1 MAALVLHARKDGES
15 QSMLFI
21 SPSLTVA
28 RARWLHKSG
37 WQVHVSDGAGRV
49 FRPEQFDELLE
60 LYRIEPVSR
69 YKH

>member
-21 SPSLTVA
+21 SPTLTVA

-37 WQVHVSDGAGRV
+37 WQVHVSDGDGRV
-49 FRPEQFDELLE
+49 FRLEEFDELLQI
-60 LYRIEPVSR
+60 YQVAPAR